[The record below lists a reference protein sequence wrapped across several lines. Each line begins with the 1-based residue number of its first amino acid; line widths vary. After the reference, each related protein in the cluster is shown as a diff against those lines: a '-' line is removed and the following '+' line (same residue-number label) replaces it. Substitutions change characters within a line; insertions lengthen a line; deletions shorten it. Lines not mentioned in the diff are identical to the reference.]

1 MYAQGIAARSDTTRS
16 GVAVGK
22 SPVRIADAPKSIPDA
37 LHNLLTSAE
46 TLREM
51 ISNRTP
57 ESAEMAAIEGRWRK
71 NREARNGRL

>member
-1 MYAQGIAARSDTTRS
+1 MTPHPI
-16 GVAVGK
+16 
-22 SPVRIADAPKSIPDA
+22 PLSIPDA

-57 ESAEMAAIEGRWRK
+57 ESAEMAAIEGRWKK
-71 NREARNGRL
+71 NREARNGRLD

>member
-1 MYAQGIAARSDTTRS
+1 MTAQVDTRPEGGDRLRAPFTGS
-16 GVAVGK
+16 A
-22 SPVRIADAPKSIPDA
+22 VRIADAPKSIPDA

-57 ESAEMAAIEGRWRK
+57 ESAEMAAIEGRWKK
-71 NREARNGRL
+71 NREKRA

>member
-1 MYAQGIAARSDTTRS
+1 MTAQGISAFGQDAQRLE
-16 GVAVGK
+16 AK
-22 SPVRIADAPKSIPDA
+22 PASPVRIADAPKSIPDA

-57 ESAEMAAIEGRWRK
+57 ESAEMAAIEGRWKK
-71 NREARNGRL
+71 NREKRA